1 VGRLMMSFDEQI
13 GIIPNLNNLN
23 LKRGKGKK
31 KKKIASR
38 EIYQISIVAPQI

>member
-1 VGRLMMSFDEQI
+1 MSFDEQI

-31 KKKIASR
+31 KKKKIASR